1 MVEYRSIFLKEF
13 TKELIFNIDKI
24 NLGKTNS
31 NIENFNEIS
40 ERIRKRV
47 LGQIESE
54 YEYNQM
60 RNQIVEATPKVLVT
74 ERKTNPLIKSQTK
87 ENMDYKE
94 NIIEPPVRKIVE
106 NRSSIQQPQVQSI
119 KFSSTADTLSAIKN
133 MFNDPRVTMV
143 ECVGKDQFL
152 LVRTSAR
159 VMLTRIKLTENE
171 IKDLIEIFSKDTR
184 IPVVNGLLNATK
196 DNLNLSA
203 IISDVAGSR
212 FLIKKVFTNEF
223 NQ

>member
-13 TKELIFNIDKI
+13 TKELILNIDKI

-87 ENMDYKE
+87 ENIDYKE
-94 NIIEPPVRKIVE
+94 NIIKPQVRKIVE
-106 NRSSIQQPQVQSI
+106 NRPTIQQPQVQSI
-119 KFSSTADTLSAIKN
+119 KFSSTADTFSAIKN

-159 VMLTRIKLTENE
+159 VMLTRIKLTEGE
-171 IKDLIEIFSKDTR
+171 IKDLIDMFSKDTK
-184 IPVVNGLLNATK
+184 IPIVNGLLNATK

-203 IISDVAGSR
+203 IISGVAGSR
-212 FLIKKVFTNEF
+212 FLVKKVFANEF